1 MLIRIMTKDL
11 VSLQRRKILYHMWH
25 IILSSANK
33 RYAQNRGSAILHR
46 RPDSHHALLKAT
58 WCLGPRGG
66 VLFEMY
72 IAFLHNGLAPSPF
85 PISVAHLSWVG
96 LSWLHLY
103 SIFTT
108 FIDMNNRTARLLN
121 LHVPRSLTLCING
134 VYIIENAGVYPHTRW
149 PDNRRLRSH
158 VTDSLI
164 PKVYTQTWLKN
175 CWGLSHA
182 WHNTNSKHT
191 PISHS
196 PFVYFGN

>member
-1 MLIRIMTKDL
+1 MLRP
-11 VSLQRRKILYHMWH
+11 LYH
-25 IILSSANK
+25 II
-33 RYAQNRGSAILHR
+33 SAILHR
-46 RPDSHHALLKAT
+46 RPDNHHALLKAT

-85 PISVAHLSWVG
+85 PISVAHLSWVA

-175 CWGLSHA
+175 CCHIISSEFDCTALISYRTLLSTA
-182 WHNTNSKHT
+182 FSGGV
-191 PISHS
+191 S
-196 PFVYFGN
+196 P

>member
-1 MLIRIMTKDL
+1 MFS
-11 VSLQRRKILYHMWH
+11 SLGSDILKPLQ
-25 IILSSANK
+25 IPEQKTRLGKQSSLLGVVY
-33 RYAQNRGSAILHR
+33 RPAILHR
-46 RPDSHHALLKAT
+46 RPDNHHALLKAT

-85 PISVAHLSWVG
+85 PISVAHLSWVA

-108 FIDMNNRTARLLN
+108 FIDMNNRTGRLLN

-134 VYIIENAGVYPHTRW
+134 VYIIEIAGVYPHTRW
-149 PDNRRLRSH
+149 SDNRRLRSH

-175 CWGLSHA
+175 C
-182 WHNTNSKHT
+182 
-191 PISHS
+191 
-196 PFVYFGN
+196 